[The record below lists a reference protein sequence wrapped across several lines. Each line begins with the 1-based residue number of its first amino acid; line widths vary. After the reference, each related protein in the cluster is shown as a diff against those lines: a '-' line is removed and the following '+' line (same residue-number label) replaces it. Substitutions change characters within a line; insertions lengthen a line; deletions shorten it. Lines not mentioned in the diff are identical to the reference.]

1 MNFKKTTNTQ
11 NTTFLLNM
19 KRFSLYILR
28 KQIEFLIDNYAKIKS
43 NELNDKDIYLDNS
56 KKIFNLI
63 DKNIR
68 LKRYSLINFIY
79 FDL

>member
-1 MNFKKTTNTQ
+1 
-11 NTTFLLNM
+11 M

-63 DKNIR
+63 NINIR
-68 LKRYSLINFIY
+68 LKR
-79 FDL
+79 